1 MPKRLGALAAG
12 VSLVAAAAIAA
23 PAAAATNDPLRPQQ
37 WGLDQ
42 IKAEDAWATSTGS
55 GAVVAV
61 VDTGVDLT
69 HPDLK
74 GNLVPGATFIECN
87 PSCGNGDW
95 RGPNGVADAD
105 DEHGTHVS
113 GIIAAVTNNGVGV
126 AGTAPDAKVMPIK
139 ALEAGSGAFEDIAN
153 GIRYGVDHGADV
165 VNLSLGAM
173 PGVQALTLTGVES
186 TVTDAIA
193 YANSKG
199 VLVVAAAGNES
210 FPVCDTPSFENGA
223 LCVTA
228 TTRDETPAYY
238 SNGAIKPDMFAVAAP
253 GGAGLVSCEDD
264 IVSTVPLGKGSASC
278 GQSDY
283 DYYAGTSMATPHVA
297 GVAALLAAQGRTLDN
312 IKSALI
318 DTARTPGVGTGA
330 YTSAYGS
337 GIVDAAAATAYQGA
351 AATTATKTKG
361 GKSGKTTK
369 GTKRTQRQSAK
380 STTTTTSAMTTT
392 GPRAV

>member
-1 MPKRLGALAAG
+1 MSLGLPRASRPKRLGALAAG
-12 VSLVAAAAIAA
+12 VSLIAAAAIAA
-23 PAAAATNDPLRPQQ
+23 PAAAATNDPLRAQQ

-42 IKAEDAWATSTGS
+42 IRAEDAWASSTGS

-61 VDTGVDLT
+61 VDSGVDLN

-74 GNLVPGATFIECN
+74 ANLVPGATFIGCN

-95 RGPNGVADAD
+95 KGPDGVGQDND
-105 DEHGTHVS
+105 THGTHVS
-113 GIIAAVTNNGVGV
+113 GIIAAVTNNGIGV
-126 AGTAPDAKVMPIK
+126 AGTAPDAKIMPIK
-139 ALEAGSGAFEDIAN
+139 ALEDGSGAFEDIAN
-153 GIRYGVDHGADV
+153 GIRYAADHGADV

-173 PGVQALTLTGVES
+173 PGVQALTITGVES

-228 TTRDETPAYY
+228 TTRDETPAWY
-238 SNGAIKPDMFAVAAP
+238 SNGALKSDMFAVAAP
-253 GGAGLVSCEDD
+253 GGAGLVFCEDD
-264 IVSTVPLGKGSASC
+264 IVSTVPQGKGSAAC

-283 DYYAGTSMATPHVA
+283 DYYAGTSMATPYVS
-297 GVAALLAAQGRTLDN
+297 GVGALLAAQGRTLDN

-318 DTARTPGVGTGA
+318 DTARTPGAGTGV
-330 YTSAYGS
+330 YTTSYGH

-351 AATTATKTKG
+351 AAAPTVTKTKG
-361 GKSGKTTK
+361 GKGGKAGAK
-369 GTKRTQRQSAK
+369 KR
-380 STTTTTSAMTTT
+380 
-392 GPRAV
+392 